1 MEKKECYKNFLMQAS
16 KYFRSLDEMLQRKK
30 LTRAENLSAVHF
42 YTFNIETG
50 FLFSVKI
57 IWVNLQQPNIFF
69 LDLWFTFNLNML
81 KMLNAFLLERFII
94 VQYYYIID
102 TMAQWYQISNLYS
115 YVYVFHIQI
124 WKIESLSFAVRCI
137 VDALSWP
144 GCLMFFKHI
153 ELSFFKQKIWEEHN
167 LFTVW

>member
-1 MEKKECYKNFLMQAS
+1 MQAS

-30 LTRAENLSAVHF
+30 LTRVENLSAVHF

-69 LDLWFTFNLNML
+69 IDLWFTFNLNML
-81 KMLNAFLLERFII
+81 KMLNAFLSERFII

-102 TMAQWYQISNLYS
+102 TMAQWYQISKLYS
-115 YVYVFHIQI
+115 YVYVFHIQM
-124 WKIESLSFAVRCI
+124 WKIESHSFAVRCI

-153 ELSFFKQKIWEEHN
+153 ELSFF
-167 LFTVW
+167 